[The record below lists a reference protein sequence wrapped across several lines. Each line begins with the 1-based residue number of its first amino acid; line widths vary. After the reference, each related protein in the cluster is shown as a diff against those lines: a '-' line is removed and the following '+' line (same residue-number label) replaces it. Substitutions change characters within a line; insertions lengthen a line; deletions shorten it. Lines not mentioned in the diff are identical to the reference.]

1 MTLHGDR
8 SAPREAA
15 PGERRAWSPPP
26 RAVHRRTVLALG
38 GALALAGL
46 AAAPATAGPGG
57 AATAVPGAVEPARGG
72 GGTGRGRAASVRRAH
87 GFLAAATDAYPDVNP
102 GPRLAQSYAD
112 QLGLFSTAFV
122 YDNALAVLASLTAGR
137 GGLDR
142 ARALG
147 DGLVHAQEHDP
158 DHDDG
163 RLRQAYNVGPY
174 VFYDGTPQ
182 EHGLVLP
189 DGTANV
195 GRQFGFLGTAV
206 GDMAWS
212 GIALLHLHTVTRDER
227 YLRAA
232 RRIGDWIVANAW
244 SQAPL
249 GGFSFGVDG
258 ANVPIPNGSTEHNV
272 DCVAFFRQLAS
283 TTRERRWER
292 AREHARAFVDRM
304 WEPDGGYLYTGTND
318 GTEINR
324 DPLPLDPQTWG
335 WLALRERRHA
345 RALDWADDALAT
357 RDVAG
362 EGLSQLPAGT
372 VVEGVT
378 FSSASLTS
386 TATYE
391 GLPVHPQG
399 VWLEGTAQL
408 AAALADRGGRG
419 HGARRDAR
427 RGRRGCE
434 RDDDR
439 ERADGLLRE
448 VQVAQEGVGSGQTI
462 GGASLPDR
470 GGVVAASSLIDSG
483 FGFGYFQVQHVG
495 ATSWYLLAAAGANPL
510 QPGRLG

>member
-1 MTLHGDR
+1 MTQHGGLPAPQDPR
-8 SAPREAA
+8 DLDPTPAPRR
-15 PGERRAWSPPP
+15 GLDRRA
-26 RAVHRRTVLALG
+26 VLALG

-46 AAAPATAGPGG
+46 TATPATAGPG
-57 AATAVPGAVEPARGG
+57 ATLPASARAVGPTGGGPARGR
-72 GGTGRGRAASVRRAH
+72 TASVQRAH

-122 YDNALAVLASLTAGR
+122 YDNALAILATLTAGR
-137 GGLDR
+137 RHLDR

-147 DGLVHAQEHDP
+147 DGLVFALENDP
-158 DHDDG
+158 DHADG

-174 VFYDGTPQ
+174 TFYDGTPQ

-195 GRQFGFLGTAV
+195 GWQFGFLGTAV
-206 GDMAWS
+206 GDMAWP
-212 GIALLHLHTVTRDER
+212 GIALLHLHAVTRER
-227 YLRAA
+227 RYRDAA
-232 RRIGDWIVANAW
+232 LRIGEWIVANTW

-258 ANVPIPNGSTEHNV
+258 ANVPIPNGSTEHNI
-272 DCVAFFRQLAS
+272 DCVAFFRQLGS
-283 TTRERRWER
+283 VTRDRRWDR
-292 AREHARAFVDRM
+292 AAEHARAFVDRM
-304 WEPDGGYLYTGTND
+304 WEPGGGYLYTGTND

-335 WLALRERRHA
+335 WLALRERGYA
-345 RALDWADDALAT
+345 RALDWADDALAA

-362 EGLSQLPAGT
+362 EGVSQLPAGT

-386 TATYE
+386 AASYN
-391 GLPVHPQG
+391 GLPVHQQG

-408 AAALADRGGRG
+408 ASALADRGARGRG
-419 HGARRDAR
+419 GRDDRR

-439 ERADGLLRE
+439 VRAEGLLRE
-448 VQVAQEGVGSGQTI
+448 VQGVQEGVGAGQTI
-462 GGASLPDR
+462 GGAALPER
-470 GGVVAASSLIDSG
+470 GGVVAASSLLDSG

-495 ATSWYLLAAAGANPL
+495 ATSWYLLAAARANPL

>member
-1 MTLHGDR
+1 MTQLDGR
-8 SAPREAA
+8 SGRPDLTAHD
-15 PGERRAWSPPP
+15 PGPARG
-26 RAVHRRTVLALG
+26 VDRRTVLALG

-46 AAAPATAGPGG
+46 TATPAAARSGATLPAATGAVGRTAG
-57 AATAVPGAVEPARGG
+57 VPA
-72 GGTGRGRAASVRRAH
+72 RGRAASVQRAH
-87 GFLAAATDAYPDVNP
+87 GFLAAATDAYPEVNP

-122 YDNALAVLASLTAGR
+122 YDNALAILATLTAGR
-137 GGLDR
+137 RHLDR

-147 DGLVHAQEHDP
+147 DGLVFALEHDP

-174 VFYDGTPQ
+174 TFYDGTPQ

-195 GRQFGFLGTAV
+195 GWQFGFLGTAV
-206 GDMAWS
+206 GDMAWP
-212 GIALLHLHTVTRDER
+212 GIALLHLHAVTRERR
-227 YLRAA
+227 YLDAA
-232 RRIGDWIVANAW
+232 RRIGEWIVANTW

-258 ANVPIPNGSTEHNV
+258 GNAPIPNGSTEHNV
-272 DCVAFFRQLAS
+272 DCVAFFRQLGS
-283 TTRERRWER
+283 VTRDRRWSR
-292 AREHARAFVDRM
+292 AAEHARAFVDRM

-335 WLALRERRHA
+335 WLALRERRYA
-345 RALDWADDALAT
+345 RALDWADDALAA

-362 EGLSQLPAGT
+362 EGVSQLPAGR

-386 TATYE
+386 TASYND
-391 GLPVHPQG
+391 LPVHPQG

-408 AAALADRGGRG
+408 ASALADRGARGRG
-419 HGARRDAR
+419 SRHDRR

-439 ERADGLLRE
+439 VRAEGLLRE
-448 VQVAQEGVGSGQTI
+448 VQGVQEGVGAGQTI
-462 GGASLPDR
+462 GGAPLPER
-470 GGVVAASSLIDSG
+470 AGVVAASSLLDSG

-495 ATSWYLLAAAGANPL
+495 ATSWYLLAAARANPL